1 MPKRRR
7 KSNPNGIITVLV
19 LVLGAALLIIA
30 GNLLRGTPP
39 RRVVPAAGVE
49 RPGPNGAGRG
59 PEILDEEKRELERI
73 LRRET
78 PG

>member
-7 KSNPNGIITVLV
+7 KSNPNGIITVLA
-19 LVLGAALLIIA
+19 LVLGAALLIIV
-30 GNLLRGTPP
+30 GNLLRGTPQ

-49 RPGPNGAGRG
+49 RPGPSDARPG